1 MPEYV
6 AFDINGRGN
15 LAVTVPVSCLMQS
28 LSEHQL
34 LTGLLSMASML
45 LIGRGTAEVAR
56 RWGQPEVLGE
66 LIGGFLIGPS
76 LLGAL
81 FPGIYHQLFSD
92 PGVGMA
98 LSMFAWTGAILL
110 LMVAGAEVDLSI
122 LTEHIK
128 AGSLTACF
136 TIIPSIAA
144 GTAFG
149 IYLLNM
155 NMISALF
162 LGSVFSVTAVS
173 VIGKILIERQTL
185 RRNYA
190 QVIMAGGIASEV
202 VVWPLLS
209 ALSAAHAG
217 ETWLAGLRTTFFAA
231 AFFAVMLTLGQKF
244 TDLVM
249 RRIVDV
255 TTIIYGQLSLLIVLG
270 FIFAGV
276 TEVLGLHALLG
287 PFVFGVLIG
296 RAPRTT
302 IRLKENL
309 HSLTLSVFA
318 TVFFV
323 TAGMR
328 VDITKL
334 GHWRAIALTLALFA
348 AAMAT
353 KVVFG
358 FIGARLGGLRPW
370 ESVIVGL
377 GTNMRGGTDVIVA
390 ILGGSLGII
399 PESTY
404 TMYAIAAILTVLV
417 SPPLIAVLEKK
428 VPPTE
433 SELKRLSKEEA
444 RGRAYL
450 STVEKVL
457 LPTFPELNPADCVPI
472 LRSIATTKETE
483 SEVFDIAELA
493 PDNHTLATQSVSDS
507 LKEAGDSQ
515 KTEYSQ
521 IAVDESGTIAAVLE
535 ASKQCDLLVI
545 GARRAQAHSMLSFG
559 HVQDQIIDQASSDV
573 LVITSGGNLMSRR
586 IKRILVPINGM
597 EYAMAA
603 ADIAGYV
610 AKANDAELVVM
621 TVITGHGDKAES
633 GPDTDYGLR
642 RSGHKILKE
651 TRFRTRRLD
660 VRYQEKIIVGKNST
674 QEILD
679 ELKRGRYDLILM
691 GAVDRTGDKGFYLGS
706 TVESILIESST
717 PSCVLVY
724 HQKPATAV

>member
-1 MPEYV
+1 
-6 AFDINGRGN
+6 
-15 LAVTVPVSCLMQS
+15 
-28 LSEHQL
+28 
-34 LTGLLSMASML
+34 MASIL

-56 RWGQPEVLGE
+56 RFAQPEVLGE

-76 LLGAL
+76 LLGAVFPSVYHAL
-81 FPGIYHQLFSD
+81 FAD
-92 PGVGMA
+92 PGVDLA

-122 LTEHIK
+122 LTEHMK
-128 AGSLTACF
+128 AGSLTAAF

-149 IYLLNM
+149 VYVLNM
-155 NMISALF
+155 NIISAMF
-162 LGSVFSVTAVS
+162 LGAVFSVTAVS
-173 VIGKILIERQTL
+173 VIAKILIERQSL
-185 RRNYA
+185 RRSYA
-190 QVIMAGGIASEV
+190 QVIMAAGIASEV

-217 ETWLAGLRTTFFAA
+217 ETWMAGLKTSAFAV
-231 AFFAVMLTLGQKF
+231 AFFAIMLTAGQKF

-255 TTIIYGQLSLLIVLG
+255 TKIIYGQLTLLIVLG
-270 FIFAGV
+270 FIFAGI
-276 TEVLGLHALLG
+276 TELLGLHALLG

-302 IRLKENL
+302 TRLKESL
-309 HSLTLSVFA
+309 HSMTLCVFA
-318 TVFFV
+318 PVFFV

-334 GHWRAIALTLALFA
+334 ENWHAMLLTLALFA
-348 AAMAT
+348 AALAT
-353 KVVFG
+353 KLVFG

-370 ESVIVGL
+370 ESVLVGL
-377 GTNMRGGTDVIVA
+377 GTNLRGGTDVIVA

-399 PESTY
+399 PDSTY
-404 TMYAIAAILTVLV
+404 TMYALAAILTVLI
-417 SPPLIAVLEKK
+417 SPPLVAALEKK
-428 VPPTE
+428 VPPSE
-433 SELKRLSKEEA
+433 AELKRLSKEEA

-457 LPTFPELNPADCVPI
+457 LPTYPELNPSGCVSI
-472 LRSIATTKETE
+472 LRSIATTKEAE
-483 SEVFDIAELA
+483 NEVFDIAELA
-493 PDNHTLATQSVSDS
+493 PDNHTQLTQSVSDS

-521 IAVDESGTIAAVLE
+521 IVVEESGTIASVLE
-535 ASKQCDLLVI
+535 GAKQCDLLVL
-545 GARRAQAHSMLSFG
+545 GARRAQAHPSLSFG
-559 HVQDQIIDQASSDV
+559 HEQDQLIDQSTCDV
-573 LVITSGGNLMSRR
+573 LLIMGGGNLIGRR
-586 IKRILVPINGM
+586 IKRILVPMNGM

-610 AKANDAELVVM
+610 AKANDSELVVM
-621 TVITGHGDKAES
+621 TVLSASPEVAKPSNGS
-633 GPDTDYGLR
+633 PSYGLQR
-642 RSGHKILKE
+642 AGLKILKE

-660 VRYQEKIIVGKNST
+660 VRYQEKIKVGADAA

-679 ELKRGRYDLILM
+679 ELKRERYDLVML
-691 GAVDRTGDKGFYLGS
+691 GVVDRISDKGFYLGS
-706 TVESILIESST
+706 TVERVLLESST

-724 HQKPATAV
+724 HQKPATAAT